1 MVPTDGLPFLLH
13 EGLEVTLVPP
23 LLKGPRSFTVTSC
36 SNGQGGQLV
45 GFAGVQSLGQ
55 AAKLLGKTVL
65 VRTKDLP
72 RDFGLHDASALMGR
86 EVHDASLGSL
96 GTICEVL
103 RGPANDVWVVRG
115 AHGEV
120 LIPAVEPLV
129 VSWEVDALVE
139 VDLPRGL
146 VSECE
151 ADVAG
156 EE

>member
-13 EGLEVTLVPP
+13 EGLEVALVPP
-23 LLKGPRSFTVTSC
+23 PLKGPRSFTVSSC
-36 SNGQGGQLV
+36 SDGEGGQLV
-45 GFAGVQSLGQ
+45 RFAGVQSLGQ
-55 AAKLLGKTVL
+55 AAKMVGKTVL
-65 VRTKDLP
+65 VRTKDLS
-72 RDFGLHDASALMGR
+72 RDFGLYDVRALMGR
-86 EVHDASLGSL
+86 EVHDASKGLL

-115 AHGEV
+115 ARGEV

-129 VSWEVDALVE
+129 VSWEADAPIE

-146 VSECE
+146 VSECDAE
-151 ADVAG
+151 AMG

>member
-13 EGLEVTLVPP
+13 EGLEVVLVPP
-23 LLKGPRSFTVTSC
+23 LLKGPRTFTVSSC
-36 SNGQGGQLV
+36 SDGQGGQLV

-72 RDFGLHDASALMGR
+72 RDFGLHDAFALIGR
-86 EVHDASLGSL
+86 EVHDASSGLL

-103 RGPANDVWVVRG
+103 CGPANDVWVVRG

-129 VSWEVDALVE
+129 VSWEANAPVE

-146 VSECE
+146 VSEYE
-151 ADVAG
+151 ANA
-156 EE
+156 EEEE